1 MYAVRVNV
9 ESTNLKKKKKVQSKE
24 LFGISQVQSEI
35 LKILSP

>member
-1 MYAVRVNV
+1 MLFMLMWKAQI
-9 ESTNLKKKKKVQSKE
+9 KKKKVQSKE